1 MNRLLGLIITILL
14 TINIISCTN
23 KNSFTG
29 FPGSKI
35 DFYEI
40 TLPDSC
46 IEISYTWGDSIKPYI
61 SNSKLV
67 LGSYDNIE
75 TRVLTRFVN
84 IPKNISNISNV
95 KLYFTTYKNLLENE
109 TEISVHK
116 ITKTWNENQAGWENN
131 TNTSQWENEGADFDT
146 EEITSFFIQKTR
158 LDSVIVNLPS
168 SIIEYWIENDSLNY
182 GLLLKEKYPQRNTQ
196 FVELYST
203 ETYSNIT
210 APILEFDYEKENGTS
225 ATYKSRAYQDTFI
238 HNASQFT
245 EIDHDVLSLWNIEP
259 KAIAIKI
266 NLPIESFIE
275 IDQNISNEDDMR
287 HVTINRADLVLTKT
301 DEDFSFY

>member
-1 MNRLLGLIITILL
+1 M
-14 TINIISCTN
+14 
-23 KNSFTG
+23 
-29 FPGSKI
+29 
-35 DFYEI
+35 
-40 TLPDSC
+40 
-46 IEISYTWGDSIKPYI
+46 
-61 SNSKLV
+61 
-67 LGSYDNIE
+67 
-75 TRVLTRFVN
+75 
-84 IPKNISNISNV
+84 
-95 KLYFTTYKNLLENE
+95 
-109 TEISVHK
+109 HK

-301 DEDFSFY
+301 DEDFPFTNAKHKVTTYFLNSDLDNQSYFDKGNLLIAHTTTDTLKNNTLNLNITAPVQAYVSKLKPNNGLIIKSDYQGMDFSRINFFGMNAENTENQPKINIKFSTFRKE